1 MKNTRI
7 PPYALLAA
15 LTGTALFHPLIGF
28 AEDAP
33 AAPAAATPPYTVTA
47 NVNLV
52 TDYYFRGITQT
63 WHKPAIQGGAD
74 YVRASGW
81 YAGVWGSNVTNN
93 TYPGGSGLELDYY
106 GGYNGK
112 ITDDIGWTAGIH
124 GYYYP
129 GADFD
134 KNYLATANTA
144 SVKYDT
150 FEWNAGMSYKW
161 ASVKYSRQL
170 TNWFGADK
178 GTGFDSD
185 SKGSSYLEANVAYEF
200 IPTWTLN
207 LHAAHTDV
215 TAKLITATGTLDP
228 SYNDYLVGVTKGFNG
243 GWSTQLVFAKSSYK
257 TSAFWKPTASLAN
270 TTTLGDPG
278 NGRLILSVGR
288 TF

>member
-1 MKNTRI
+1 MKTTRTQL
-7 PPYALLAA
+7 ALLAA
-15 LTGTALFHPLIGF
+15 LTGTALFVPLTGF

-33 AAPAAATPPYTVTA
+33 AAAAATAAPPAPPYTLTT

-74 YVRASGW
+74 YVHSSGW
-81 YAGVWGSNVTNN
+81 YAGIWGSNVTNN
-93 TYPGGSGLELDYY
+93 TYPGGSALEFDYY

-112 ITDDIGWTAGIH
+112 ITDDFGWTAGVH
-124 GYYYP
+124 GYAYP
-129 GADFD
+129 GADFN
-134 KNYLATANTA
+134 KNSGATGATP

-150 FEWNAGMSYKW
+150 FEWNAGLSYQW

-178 GTGFDSD
+178 GTGFKSD
-185 SKGSSYLEANVAYEF
+185 SKGSSYLEGNIAYEF
-200 IPTWTLN
+200 MPTWTLN

-215 TAKLITATGTLDP
+215 KAKFGTLDP
-228 SYNDYLVGVTKGFNG
+228 SYNDYLLGVTKGFEG
-243 GWSTQLVFAKSSYK
+243 GWSAQAAYAKSSYK
-257 TSAFWKPTASLAN
+257 ANAFWKPTASLAN
-270 TTTLGDPG
+270 ATSLSDPG
-278 NGRLILSVGR
+278 EGRLILTVGR